1 MVGLKV
7 FLIFFQIF
15 AFAVLASADDDFPQ
29 LPAGSKID
37 EIPIEDTLNHETLR
51 AAGFGLNPSPG
62 QVLAVRSRDTKVGII
77 GFVEVVSARMRPDG
91 KTEVVGKVLRLS
103 RSNLV
108 RPRDT
113 LLLIDLSGPQP
124 LYRGHTELLVRDKW
138 LGVSDRYRPLFTQ
151 GFSIGETA
159 QTLGDGEVFLG
170 LYGNVAYGLT
180 DWWSIG
186 SFVPGFLLDS
196 PNGSTKWKVVNA
208 TNDTVSMGL
217 SVTKIRNSSS
227 TALNL
232 TVFWDSITSDK
243 MISHTLATFAV
254 ATLQNVE
261 DTVAIKTAG
270 TSSLQTGYEA
280 ILANWDRVL
289 FGPNYNFDTKTI
301 GGYVVYKRIWD
312 HFHLSGSLSTVDMR
326 QLKLDPKTGYVALIE
341 AYWRF

>member
-1 MVGLKV
+1 MACFK
-7 FLIFFQIF
+7 FLFLFLSFSIV
-15 AFAVLASADDDFPQ
+15 AGVAWGDDEFPQ
-29 LPAGSKID
+29 LPASSKVD
-37 EIPIEDTLNHETLR
+37 EIPIEDTLTHETLR

-62 QVLAVRSRDTKVGII
+62 QILAVRSRDTRIGII
-77 GFVEVVSARMRPDG
+77 GFVEVISARMRSDG

-113 LLLIDLSGPQP
+113 LLQIDLSGVQT
-124 LYRGHTELLVRDKW
+124 LYRGHTELLVKDKW
-138 LGVSDRYRPLFTQ
+138 RGISDRYRPLFTQ
-151 GFSIGETA
+151 GFNIGETA
-159 QTLGDGEVFLG
+159 QTLGDGEVFIEI
-170 LYGNVAYGLT
+170 YGNVAYGLT
-180 DWWSIG
+180 DSWSIG
-186 SFVPGFLLDS
+186 SFLPGYLLDS
-196 PNGSTKWKVVNA
+196 PNGSTKWRIVNA
-208 TNDTVSMGL
+208 SNDTVSLGM

-232 TVFWDSITSDK
+232 TVFWDSITSDR

-280 ILANWDRVL
+280 VLDNWDRVL
-289 FGPNYNFDTKTI
+289 FGPNYNFETKTI

-312 HFHLSGSLSTVDMR
+312 HFHLSGSLSTVDLR

-341 AYWRF
+341 AYWRY